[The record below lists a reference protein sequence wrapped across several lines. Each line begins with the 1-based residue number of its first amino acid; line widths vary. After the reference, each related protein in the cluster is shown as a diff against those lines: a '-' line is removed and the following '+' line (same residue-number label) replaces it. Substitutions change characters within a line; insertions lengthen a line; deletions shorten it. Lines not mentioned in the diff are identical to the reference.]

1 MDGRYIAFDVETPN
15 YANDRISAI
24 GIAVVEAGEITGE
37 YCTLVNPE
45 EPFAPFNMALTG
57 ITPEMVADKPT
68 FPELWR
74 EIGPLMDSGLL
85 VAHNAP
91 FDMSVLAKCLRG
103 YGICWR
109 PTVRY
114 ACTCQM
120 SRRLLPRLPN
130 HRLNTVSD
138 YLGLELDHHH
148 AGSDSLACG
157 EILLHHLRSGVDV
170 TPFIRTYDMECL
182 CTVRG
187 DGRRR

>member
-1 MDGRYIAFDVETPN
+1 MNSRYIAFDVETPN
-15 YANDRISAI
+15 YANDRMSAI
-24 GIAVVEAGEITGE
+24 GITVVEAGEIAGE
-37 YCTLVNPE
+37 YYTLVNPE
-45 EPFAPFNMALTG
+45 QRFDRFNIALTG

-85 VAHNAP
+85 IAHNAP
-91 FDMSVLAKCLRG
+91 FDMSVLAKCLRD
-103 YGICWR
+103 YGICWH

-120 SRRLLPRLPN
+120 SRRLLPQLPN
-130 HRLNTVSD
+130 HKLNTLSD

-157 EILLHHLRSGVDV
+157 EILLHHLRTGSSVA
-170 TPFIRTYDMECL
+170 PFIRTYDMERL
-182 CTVRG
+182 CTVRAG
-187 DGRRR
+187 NGRR